1 MKEENLYLIKKQD
14 NKYYYLSCPNYD
26 MTYENDEHIGY
37 NFKCNINKNVFS
49 FLIEKYKVEIELFV
63 KEDINYKTT
72 YNGFYIKY
80 NNSNIK
86 GKIKHS
92 KELFLRCNNRFIALM
107 KTNQIPIIL
116 INPLIGIKDKEV
128 EMITCNYNI
137 IDEETIEFELIT
149 NTSES
154 IGFEIYSYTQKLI
167 FDNMIE
173 NIREDRNNVFTS
185 VAFLENESRKEELMI
200 RFNYI
205 KIRELLDKHVLKAY
219 LYIKILHKSKHV
231 KLHIKELQTMWCSFG
246 TTWLKKPNSV
256 NDNTS
261 IDIIDDYL
269 RIDVTKYITCFSEKK
284 DVNHPG
290 FILKV
295 KEGNIVLVTADS
307 YYYPNK
313 LEVYIA

>member
-1 MKEENLYLIKKQD
+1 MYNENLYLIKKQD
-14 NKYYYLSCPNYD
+14 NKYYYLSCPKYD
-26 MTYENDEHIGY
+26 MTYENDDYIGY
-37 NFKCNINKNVFS
+37 NFKCKINRNVFS
-49 FLIEKYKVEIELFV
+49 FLTENCKVEIELFV
-63 KEDINYKTT
+63 KDVLNYKMT
-72 YNGFYIKY
+72 YNGFLFKY

-86 GKIKHS
+86 GKIKYS

-137 IDEETIEFELIT
+137 IDEKTIEFELIT
-149 NTSES
+149 NTSET
-154 IGFEIYSYTQKLI
+154 IEFEIYSYTQKLI

-185 VAFLENESRKEELMI
+185 VAFLENKSRKEELMV

-205 KIRELLDKHVLKAY
+205 KISELLDKHVSKAY

-231 KLHIKELQTMWCSFG
+231 KLYIKELQTMWCSFG

-284 DVNHPG
+284 NVNHPG